1 MRSQAS
7 GVIFNNEMDNF
18 STPGK
23 FRFEVERKA
32 NFIVPQKRPLSTSAP
47 TIMLNKDGS
56 IKMVIGASGGIMI
69 PSALA
74 QVNINDIIWP
84 IIKWHTVTFIS

>member
-1 MRSQAS
+1 MRSQTS

-18 STPGK
+18 SLPGK
-23 FRFEVERKA
+23 SKHEIKPKA
-32 NFIVPQKRPLSTSAP
+32 NFIAPQKRPLSASAP
-47 TIMLNKDGS
+47 TIMLNKDGA

-74 QVNINDIIWP
+74 QVRIDNITNYMI
-84 IIKWHTVTFIS
+84 HYCNS

>member
-1 MRSQAS
+1 MRSQTS

-18 STPGK
+18 SLPGK
-23 FRFEVERKA
+23 SKHEVEPKA
-32 NFIVPQKRPLSTSAP
+32 NFIVPQKRPLSASAP
-47 TIMLNKDGS
+47 TIMLNEDDT

-74 QVNINDIIWP
+74 QVCIDNITNSYYM
-84 IIKWHTVTFIS
+84 TV